1 MNELLLYEPNN
12 GVCYNLKDV
21 PHTHGGYQ
29 CDKNKK
35 TWSNICKPF
44 YCDIGYYYD
53 TYQKKC
59 IEDICTEGIK
69 DKGEFLYAS
78 YLIYI
83 FNFIILFL

>member
-1 MNELLLYEPNN
+1 MFLMLMEDINVIEI
-12 GVCYNLKDV
+12 
-21 PHTHGGYQ
+21 
-29 CDKNKK
+29 KK

-59 IEDICTEGIK
+59 IEDICTEGKK